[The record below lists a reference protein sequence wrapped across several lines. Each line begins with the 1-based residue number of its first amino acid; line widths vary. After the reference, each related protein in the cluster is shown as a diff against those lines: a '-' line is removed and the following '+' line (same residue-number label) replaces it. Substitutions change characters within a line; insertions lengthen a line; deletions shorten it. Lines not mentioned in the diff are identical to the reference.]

1 MTFFFKIKII
11 STLYQLKHLLNI
23 RIIKRNNLSFKQVN
37 LSVYYEKVITKLE
50 CMVLGMNLW

>member
-11 STLYQLKHLLNI
+11 STLYQLQHLLNI

-37 LSVYYEKVITKLE
+37 LSVYYEKVTTKLE